1 MTKALDLSLA
11 YKVADMALADF
22 GSSPSAR
29 CPASWSASA
38 STVTRSPSRACA

>member
-22 GSSPSAR
+22 GISFLPKSAR
-29 CPASWSASA
+29 AMSA
-38 STVTRSPSRACA
+38 TL